1 MGVKKKNKHKKKP
14 VDLNY
19 EINNNIEE
27 IEDNDNHLLNEKFEK
42 KENPF
47 NFNIK
52 YEEEDEKDI
61 KEEIIKEEEKEEE
74 EVDEKEI
81 NNKKCSLDEHK
92 EIDAIYYCQECKI
105 NMCNKCEKVHSGLL
119 KNHHIYQLNKD
130 INEIFTGLCTKRK
143 HSMILEYYCKT
154 HNKLCCAAC
163 ISKIRNKGNGEHK
176 DCEIYLLTKIKNNKK
191 ENLEKNM
198 KNLQEL
204 SNELEPS
211 IKELK
216 NIYEKINESKDK
228 LKMEI
233 QNIFTK
239 IRTELNNREDKLY
252 EEIDKKFNELY
263 FKVELIKESEK
274 LPNLVKTS
282 LEKGKIKENDWND
295 ENNLSKL
302 INDCISVENTI
313 KNINIICD
321 KIKNFNSNKDL
332 KFEFLPKNDDIEK
345 GLLNKIQNFGSL
357 KVLENQIKL
366 KKEKKFFLDDDD
378 EENNNDL
385 FYIRNNNI
393 PNENNNMNLNM
404 LNTE

>member
-216 NIYEKINESKDK
+216 NIYEKINVEKEEIKSK
-228 LKMEI
+228 I
-233 QNIFTK
+233 QKFFTK
-239 IRTELNNREDKLY
+239 IRNKINEREDEMLL
-252 EEIDKKFNELY
+252 EIDDYFEDLY
-263 FKVELIKESEK
+263 FKENIIKLCK
-274 LPNLVKTS
+274 NLPNQINIS
-282 LEKGKIKENDWND
+282 LEKSKLMDNEWND
-295 ENNLSKL
+295 DTKLNSLINNCLDIENNIRL
-302 INDCISVENTI
+302 INM
-313 KNINIICD
+313 INE
-321 KIKNFNSNKDL
+321 KIHKCNNEDN
-332 KFEFLPKNDDIEK
+332 
-345 GLLNKIQNFGSL
+345 
-357 KVLENQIKL
+357 IKL
-366 KKEKKFFLDDDD
+366 
-378 EENNNDL
+378 L
-385 FYIRNNNI
+385 FIQ
-393 PNENNNMNLNM
+393 
-404 LNTE
+404 

>member
-1 MGVKKKNKHKKKP
+1 MGAKKKNKNKKKA

-19 EINNNIEE
+19 EINDNIEE
-27 IEDNDNHLLNEKFEK
+27 EEDNDNYLLNEKFEK

-61 KEEIIKEEEKEEE
+61 KEE

-119 KNHHIYQLNKD
+119 KNHHIYQLNID

-176 DCEIYLLTKIKNNKK
+176 DCEIYLLTKIKISKK
-191 ENLEKNM
+191 DNLEKNM

-252 EEIDKKFNELY
+252 EEIDKKFNELF
-263 FKVELIKESEK
+263 FKEELFKESEK
-274 LPNLVKTS
+274 LPNLVKIS
-282 LEKGKIKENDWND
+282 LEKGKIEENDWND
-295 ENNLSKL
+295 DKKLSKL
-302 INDCISVENTI
+302 INDCINMENTV
-313 KNINIICD
+313 KKINDIYD
-321 KIKNFNSNKDL
+321 KIKLYKANKDL
-332 KFEFLPKNDDIEK
+332 NIIFSLKNDDIEK
-345 GLLNKIQNFGSL
+345 GLINTIKKFGSI
-357 KVLENQIKL
+357 KV
-366 KKEKKFFLDDDD
+366 DDK
-378 EENNNDL
+378 NDYNL
-385 FYIRNNNI
+385 FEFN
-393 PNENNNMNLNM
+393 
-404 LNTE
+404 